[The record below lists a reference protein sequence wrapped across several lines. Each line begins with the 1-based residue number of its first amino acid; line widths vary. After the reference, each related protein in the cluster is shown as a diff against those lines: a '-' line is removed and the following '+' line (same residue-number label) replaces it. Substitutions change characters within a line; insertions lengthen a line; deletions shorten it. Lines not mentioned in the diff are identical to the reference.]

1 MPLEPIFESG
11 LWNMLRCSVMTT
23 SKEYL
28 QKLWREADAVC
39 FDVDSTVIKDEGL
52 DDLANY
58 CGVGPQ
64 VEAMTLKAMGG
75 GMTFREAL
83 TQRLNIVKP
92 TRQTV
97 ENFIVDHPSTFSP
110 NIKEL
115 IALLKSLN
123 KQVYLVTGGFRSII
137 TPVANDLNIP
147 QEHLFANTL
156 LFNEDG
162 SYAGFD
168 TSSLTSESG
177 GKARV
182 VQHIKDTYKVKTV
195 VFVGDGATDMEAC
208 PPSDGFIG
216 YGGNVVRA
224 AVKKNAAWFVT
235 DFQELIDQLTKTT
248 NEIHKS

>member
-1 MPLEPIFESG
+1 M
-11 LWNMLRCSVMTT
+11 MTLT
-23 SKEYL
+23 KEHV
-28 QKLWREADAVC
+28 QRLWRSADAVC

-83 TQRLNIVKP
+83 TQRLNIVRP
-92 TRQTV
+92 SFQTV
-97 ENFIVDHPSTFSP
+97 ENFIIDHPSTFSP
-110 NIKEL
+110 RIKEL
-115 IALLKSLN
+115 IDLLRLKN
-123 KQVYLVTGGFRSII
+123 KQVFLVTGGFRSII
-137 TPVANDLNIP
+137 TPVANALDIP
-147 QEHLFANTL
+147 QDHLFANTL

-168 TSSLTSESG
+168 TTALTSESG

-182 VQHIKDTYKVKTV
+182 VQHIKDKYNLKTI

-208 PPSDGFIG
+208 PPADAFIG
-216 YGGNVVRA
+216 YGGNVIRA
-224 AVKKNAAWFVT
+224 KVKENSPWFVT
-235 DFQELIDQLTKTT
+235 DFQELIDELLNET
-248 NEIHKS
+248 NVQKS